1 MRYTSRLQ
9 ADAGE
14 ALRVSATGRPV
25 VNAYGVTLPVVV
37 DGPCR
42 LIARLRQVH
51 GGTQVGRAL
60 STSVLDVAGGRVLIR
75 LRLSPLQ
82 LRPQVG
88 YVVAVGAYD
97 ARGYSTRVAHNE

>member
-1 MRYTSRLQ
+1 RPGLQ
-9 ADAGE
+9 ADAGG
-14 ALRVSATGRPV
+14 AWRVSATGRPV

-42 LIARLRQVH
+42 LIARLRQLQ
-51 GGTQVGRAL
+51 GGTRVGRAL
-60 STSVLDVAGGRVLIR
+60 STSALDVAGGRVLIR
-75 LRLSPLQ
+75 LRLFPLQ

-97 ARGYSTRVAHNE
+97 ARGYSTQILVHLWR